1 MNVHKIIKCSQLFV
15 FVLISYELGPLNQFW
30 SDSVT
35 GLLTATWA
43 VDVLVASVCFF
54 MRCVR
59 TFAHLPQPETKVRE
73 LMFPQGQRLIISYC
87 EGHGCNDAYFIIR
100 TYFFHST
107 KHKYIFLK
115 DCHLSP
121 MIYVSD
127 DEA

>member
-73 LMFPQGQRLIISYC
+73 LMFPQGQRLTISYC
-87 EGHGCNDAYFIIR
+87 ERH
-100 TYFFHST
+100 FFHST

-115 DCHLSP
+115 DCRLSP